1 MLTPPPVRESIPIW
15 IAALRDKLTDTALE
29 IADGLIVHS
38 LWTVDYTVEQ
48 GPRIAA
54 KLAEFGRA
62 RSEVEINAWP
72 WVAVNDDMQ
81 MAIDDSR
88 PTVAGYAG
96 IKEYEPFF
104 AARGF
109 LKEAKLCQQ
118 GDQSNSL
125 AIMHHV
131 PDEMV
136 RAFVACGSVEQVLEQ
151 LEPIWSVVDS
161 LCPMSPY
168 RHLGMDKLMFYGAG
182 LHQLVTAAKR

>member
-1 MLTPPPVRESIPIW
+1 MRISDCSSDVCSSDL
-15 IAALRDKLTDTALE
+15 
-29 IADGLIVHS
+29 
-38 LWTVDYTVEQ
+38 YTVEQ

-54 KLAEFGRA
+54 KLAEFGRD
-62 RSEVEINAWP
+62 RSAVEINAWP
-72 WVAVNDDMQ
+72 WVAVNDDEQ
-81 MAIDDSR
+81 AAIDDAR

-125 AIMHHV
+125 AVMHHV

-136 RAFVACGSVEQVLEQ
+136 KARSEEHTSELQ
-151 LEPIWSVVDS
+151 S
-161 LCPMSPY
+161 LMRNSY
-168 RHLGMDKLMFYGAG
+168 AVF
-182 LHQLVTAAKR
+182 